1 MPSPS
6 DSVAELK
13 RRLRHEM
20 SQRRIGCAPS
30 AQATASG
37 QLCSRLDGLQF
48 WASSAVVAGFSA
60 TKGEIDPAAAL
71 HLCEQKGAVVVWPR
85 TSALTP
91 RLSFHRANSA
101 AHWCFGAFGIR
112 EPVACSPWVPI
123 ESIDAVLVP
132 GLAFDSRGG
141 RLGWGGGF
149 YDELSNA
156 IPCRSR
162 TVLVGVAHDFQ
173 LVDHCPVEPSDVFV
187 DWVVTDQK
195 VIRCAKQN
203 SLTDYLS

>member
-20 SQRRIGCAPS
+20 SQRRLGCALS
-30 AQATASG
+30 GHATASG
-37 QLCSRLDGLQF
+37 RLCSRLGDLQVVTKC
-48 WASSAVVAGFSA
+48 AVMAGFSA
-60 TKGEIDPAAAL
+60 TKGEIDPMVAL
-71 HLCEQKGAVVVWPR
+71 NRCEQKGAVIVWPR
-85 TSALTP
+85 TSTSTP
-91 RLSFHRANSA
+91 RLSFHRVESN
-101 AHWCFGAFGIR
+101 AHWCSGAYGIR

-123 ESIDAVLVP
+123 EAVDTVLVP
-132 GLAFDSRGG
+132 GLAFDARGG

-149 YDELSNA
+149 YDELAKA

-173 LVDHCPVEPSDVFV
+173 VVDHCPVEPSDVFV

-195 VIRCAKQN
+195 VIRCTKQN
-203 SLTDYLS
+203 SLTDYSS